1 MSKRTAKMR
10 LVSIYNCRSGMIL
23 GKAVYH
29 ENGKMLISNGMELT
43 DRFINRLNEQGVT
56 HLYILDPLTDDIVI
70 DETIPFEL
78 RTRTIQMIQTL
89 FKNIH
94 EVKGKRKLSDLI
106 RISDFQKSI
115 QNIISLL
122 QSNKRV
128 VDLLTHIHVKDNYL
142 FSHSFNVMIYT
153 SALAVEKGLPSEKI
167 YEIAVGCLLHDIGK
181 LLLPEEILH
190 KPGRLTNEEFAQI
203 KEHTNIGFELLRKEW
218 DIPLL
223 AAHCAFQH
231 HEKWDGTGYPRGLKG
246 EEIHPYARIM
256 AVGDVFDALT
266 THRVYRRAML
276 PHEAMELIFSET
288 NLHFEQGIVELFRKK
303 IAIYPIGVTVKL
315 STGETGV
322 VVAYNQHCIDRPIIR
337 IFKGESGEDLK
348 SLKEIDLSKELS
360 VMIVECDAIL

>member
-1 MSKRTAKMR
+1 MR
-10 LVSIYNCRSGMIL
+10 LVSIHNCKSGMTL

-29 ENGKMLISNGMELT
+29 ENGKMLIASGIELT
-43 DRFINRLNEQGVT
+43 ERFINRLKEQGIT
-56 HLYILDPLTDDIVI
+56 HLYIQDPVTDDISI

-78 RTRTIQMIQTL
+78 RTQTIQMIQTV
-89 FKNIH
+89 FKNVH
-94 EVKGKRKLSDLI
+94 EVKGTRKLSDLI
-106 RISDFQKSI
+106 KVSDFQKSI
-115 QNIISLL
+115 QNIVSLL

-128 VDLLTHIHVKDNYL
+128 IDLLTHINVKDNYL
-142 FSHSFNVMIYT
+142 FSHSLNVMIYS
-153 SALAVEKGLPSEKI
+153 SALAVEKGLPTEKI
-167 YEIAVGCLLHDIGK
+167 YEVAVGCLLHDIGK
-181 LLLPEEILH
+181 MLLPEEILH
-190 KPGRLTNEEFAQI
+190 KPGKLTDEEFAQI

-231 HEKWDGTGYPRGLKG
+231 HERWDGTGYPRGLKG
-246 EEIHPYARIM
+246 EEIHPYARMM

-288 NLHFEQGIVELFRKK
+288 NHHFEQEMVELFRKK
-303 IAIYPIGVTVKL
+303 IAIYPIGLTVKL

-322 VVAYNQHCIDRPIIR
+322 VVGYNQHSIDRPIVR
-337 IFKGESGEDLK
+337 IFKGESGEALK
-348 SLKEIDLSKELS
+348 SFEEIDLSEQLS